1 MKMSRGK
8 IYEGDTFRDSF
19 SYSHSCYCLY
29 HYLQDKGIR
38 CWFAPEDMKIGDRI
52 HRRIDEAIR
61 VHDKLILIL
70 SKNSVTRAWVRK
82 EVETALKKERTQ
94 KSDVLFPIRLD
105 DAVFK
110 TTEQWA
116 DDIRRDRHIG
126 DFTKW
131 KEYDEYTKAFERLVR
146 DLSIK
151 STNSN
156 TKPSK

>member
-1 MKMSRGK
+1 
-8 IYEGDTFRDSF
+8 
-19 SYSHSCYCLY
+19 
-29 HYLQDKGIR
+29 
-38 CWFAPEDMKIGDRI
+38 MKIGDRI